1 MKYEISCGKILISDT
16 SEFSPKHILECG
28 QVFRYLN
35 SISGYKIFSKKSF
48 CSLIYANGYVTI
60 DSTDTDYFVRYFDLE
75 RDYGDI
81 KRRLSG
87 YPLMTEA
94 IGYGGGVR
102 ILNQDP
108 REMII
113 SFIISANNNI
123 PRIKGIIERLC
134 AARGERLAD
143 GGYAFPDIG
152 ALKGLDRDFYAALGA
167 GYRADYLVKTVDALN
182 SGFDPELDGLPLAEA
197 RKRLMSLS
205 GVGRKVAD
213 CILLFGYHRSEVF
226 PVDTWI
232 EKVYRRIFS
241 DEGRSAVYIADKM
254 SEYYGDLAG
263 YAQQYLYY
271 YARENI

>member
-1 MKYEISCGKILISDT
+1 MEYEISSGKILIKDT
-16 SEFSPKHILECG
+16 SEFYPKHILECG

-35 SISGYKIFSKKSF
+35 SDSGYKIFSKKLF
-48 CSLIYANGYVTI
+48 CGLIYANGYVTI
-60 DSTDTDYFVRYFDLE
+60 DSTDTDYFAKYFDLD

-94 IGYGGGVR
+94 IGYGYGVR

-108 REMII
+108 AEMIL

-134 AARGERLAD
+134 RAAGDDIGGGE
-143 GGYAFPDIG
+143 YAFPDIS
-152 ALKGLDRDFYAALGA
+152 ALSGLNREFYRSLGT
-167 GYRADYLVKTVDALN
+167 GYRADYLVKTVGALN
-182 SGFDPELDGLPLAEA
+182 EGFDTDLKNVPLAEA

-213 CILLFGYHRSEVF
+213 CILLFGYHRTEVF

-232 EKVYRRIFS
+232 EKVYEKMFGIS
-241 DEGRSAVYIADKM
+241 GKSTVYIADKL

-271 YARENI
+271 YARENL

>member
-1 MKYEISCGKILISDT
+1 MKYEISCGKILIEDT

-35 SISGYKIFSKKSF
+35 SSSGYKIFSKKSF
-48 CSLIYANGYVTI
+48 CSLIYNNGYVTI

-94 IGYGGGVR
+94 IGYGSGVR

-134 AARGERLAD
+134 RARGERLSE
-143 GGYAFPDIG
+143 GGYAFPDTE
-152 ALKGLDRDFYAALGA
+152 ALKGLGRDFYAGLGA

-182 SGFDPELDGLPLAEA
+182 GDFDTEIGGLPLKEA

-213 CILLFGYHRSEVF
+213 CILLFGYHRSDVF

-232 EKVYRRIFS
+232 EKIYSRIS
-241 DEGRSAVYIADKM
+241 GETDRSAVYIADKM

>member
-94 IGYGGGVR
+94 IG
-102 ILNQDP
+102 
-108 REMII
+108 
-113 SFIISANNNI
+113 
-123 PRIKGIIERLC
+123 
-134 AARGERLAD
+134 
-143 GGYAFPDIG
+143 
-152 ALKGLDRDFYAALGA
+152 
-167 GYRADYLVKTVDALN
+167 
-182 SGFDPELDGLPLAEA
+182 
-197 RKRLMSLS
+197 
-205 GVGRKVAD
+205 
-213 CILLFGYHRSEVF
+213 
-226 PVDTWI
+226 
-232 EKVYRRIFS
+232 
-241 DEGRSAVYIADKM
+241 
-254 SEYYGDLAG
+254 
-263 YAQQYLYY
+263 
-271 YARENI
+271 